1 MPKLTEILLQEPRPE
16 MRGTAAWALS
26 RIGGSEALTAVEQ
39 ALQKEEDVTVRGML
53 SRAQDKLLGQKEA
66 EGE

>member
-1 MPKLTEILLQEPRPE
+1 